1 MSEKRRGG
9 IIVEFFRV
17 EYIAVMPN
25 RCKKTITEIV
35 SSTSL
40 ENAWKEACK
49 KYPRNPIKTVAKITR
64 EFLKH
69 GNIVSPRCK

>member
-1 MSEKRRGG
+1 M
-9 IIVEFFRV
+9 EFFRV
-17 EYIAVMPN
+17 EYIATKPN
-25 RCKKTITEIV
+25 RHKEIITEIV

-49 KYPRNPIKTVAKITR
+49 KHPRNPIKTVAKITR
-64 EFLKH
+64 EFLKR